1 MKKYFITTIF
11 TILSFPVFADPIY
24 LNCKLISSSNFNIA
38 TAYKNPPTD
47 LKNNFIGNVLSK
59 GLMGYFTPP
68 PTSWEINFS
77 EKTIISPENSNMI
90 FKISKL
96 NNSKLEGNY
105 FHNDF
110 ILNRIN
116 SKLQYYINIDQKAIS
131 EWKKS
136 YGGDLPPLLSYEYA
150 CNSASKPEI

>member
-1 MKKYFITTIF
+1 
-11 TILSFPVFADPIY
+11 
-24 LNCKLISSSNFNIA
+24 
-38 TAYKNPPTD
+38 
-47 LKNNFIGNVLSK
+47 
-59 GLMGYFTPP
+59 
-68 PTSWEINFS
+68 
-77 EKTIISPENSNMI
+77 MI

-116 SKLQYYINIDQKAIS
+116 SKLQYNINIDQKAIS